1 MVSAA
6 QRLEAL
12 RTEKNISRTQLA
24 SQLGFPKTAIEKFE
38 TGRQTPTKE
47 QYEKLA
53 KFFGVSAAY
62 LKGESDDM
70 ENMGSWLSGDI
81 AKESDAPIQ
90 TPVQPRKKPDTQA
103 AAKEREDGAVFNL
116 LLKSDVFKAA
126 VIEVLKSPEGQEL
139 IKKAARKL

>member
-1 MVSAA
+1 MINAA

-24 SQLGFPKTAIEKFE
+24 LQLGFAKTAIEKFE

-62 LKGESDDM
+62 LRGESDDTGS
-70 ENMGSWLSGDI
+70 MGSWLSGDV
-81 AKESDAPIQ
+81 AKESDAV
-90 TPVQPRKKPDTQA
+90 TAAPVQVRRKPDTQA
-103 AAKEREDGAVFNL
+103 AARDREDSAVFNL

-126 VIEVLKSPEGQEL
+126 VLEVLKSPEGQEL
-139 IKKAARKL
+139 IKKAAKKP